1 MKSALDL
8 AGQFFLKMMLGTCLN
23 GGTKKIR
30 GRNLPILNA
39 EHYVNSLSAK
49 VLSYRNRSIDLK
61 SKSIDWFIYDGA
73 FIV

>member
-1 MKSALDL
+1 MFEWGNKKNQGEESTYP
-8 AGQFFLKMMLGTCLN
+8 QRGTL
-23 GGTKKIR
+23 R
-30 GRNLPILNA
+30 D
-39 EHYVNSLSAK
+39 SLSAK